1 MAKSET
7 PCKSLDVKVDE
18 QRKLVTARVPW
29 SAVAGMSDEEAG
41 KWLKDL
47 LACRHEWERK
57 GYTFRY

>member
-1 MAKSET
+1 MAKGES
-7 PCKSLDVKVDE
+7 PCESLHLSVDE

-29 SAVAGMSDEEAG
+29 SMVAGMSDEEAG

-47 LACRHEWERK
+47 LSCRHEWERK